1 MKLAVQQVS
10 QGIYRDIPSEDV
22 VGYLQRDHSVLAW
35 AIDGAST
42 LTPSPFTTFECI
54 SDAGWFARE
63 LADVLRKFQFS
74 PFSPLKLREDL
85 DRLRQHYRRASEYA
99 RPLEDWPVAAAT
111 IAEIDFS
118 IEKKLAVSIYRYA
131 DCFDLIHQ
139 GPLPLPI
146 DGKTS
151 VPKQP
156 FHDPW
161 KPCSGFQ
168 GEVLDQLRQR
178 RRQQQ
183 RNEFSTALTLNPES
197 ALNATETRLTL
208 DTPAHIL
215 LGTDGLSR
223 LWDTYGLMTREQ
235 AQRFVSQR
243 GLLTLLETLR
253 DFELTAPSG
262 GARGKRRD
270 DASGISLSFL

>member
-1 MKLAVQQVS
+1 MFSGSSSSRRSPHSNCKKTWIGFDNIIAAHPSTPDHWKIGQSQQR
-10 QGIYRDIPSEDV
+10 Q
-22 VGYLQRDHSVLAW
+22 
-35 AIDGAST
+35 
-42 LTPSPFTTFECI
+42 SP
-54 SDAGWFARE
+54 
-63 LADVLRKFQFS
+63 
-74 PFSPLKLREDL
+74 
-85 DRLRQHYRRASEYA
+85 RL
-99 RPLEDWPVAAAT
+99 
-111 IAEIDFS
+111 IFS

-151 VPKQP
+151 APKQP

-168 GEVLDQLRQR
+168 GEVLEQLRQR

-235 AQRFVSQR
+235 AQRLVAQR